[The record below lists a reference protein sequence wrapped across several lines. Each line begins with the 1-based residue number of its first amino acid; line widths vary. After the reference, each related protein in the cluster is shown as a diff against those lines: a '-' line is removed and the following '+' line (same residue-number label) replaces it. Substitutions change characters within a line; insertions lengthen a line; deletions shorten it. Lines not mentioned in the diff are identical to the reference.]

1 MFIQYKLT
9 INMYFYT
16 KVCQNVDTYAHEK
29 NFTFNHVDRH
39 VQFYKRHLYVDKNFL
54 FSFTA
59 VRHLN

>member
-39 VQFYKRHLYVDKNFL
+39 VQFFNRFL
-54 FSFTA
+54 
-59 VRHLN
+59 